1 MHIIYCNFV
10 SALQV
15 LLKKVN
21 IDASSPEHLEILWIG
36 SIAQKI
42 VLGDSAFKW
51 LPSPYLNILVLLT
64 NFSTNLLQTQRFIAD
79 KLISHVK

>member
-21 IDASSPEHLEILWIG
+21 IDASSPEHLEIL
-36 SIAQKI
+36 
-42 VLGDSAFKW
+42 
-51 LPSPYLNILVLLT
+51 
-64 NFSTNLLQTQRFIAD
+64 
-79 KLISHVK
+79 

>member
-15 LLKKVN
+15 LFKKVN

-36 SIAQKI
+36 SIAQKN
-42 VLGDSAFKW
+42 SAG
-51 LPSPYLNILVLLT
+51 
-64 NFSTNLLQTQRFIAD
+64 RFCIQMVAES
-79 KLISHVK
+79 ISENSGPIN